1 MKKNYRKPITQIAD
15 VETRKQL
22 FKVGLKGR
30 NTELGI
36 NYERLADLTD
46 NRVSSDI
53 TLIIDTAARIVFR
66 RKIEKITQ
74 AILEEAITQIQP
86 TVSLDEI
93 RRCEKIR
100 DEFTG
105 KKSNRIGF

>member
-1 MKKNYRKPITQIAD
+1 M
-15 VETRKQL
+15 
-22 FKVGLKGR
+22 
-30 NTELGI
+30 GI

-53 TLIIDTAARIVFR
+53 TLIIDTAARIVFKK
-66 RKIEKITQ
+66 KIESISQ
-74 AILEEAITQIQP
+74 AIIEEAIAQIPP
-86 TVSLDEI
+86 TVSPEEI

-105 KKSNRIGF
+105 KKPNRIGF